1 MHASHVIP
9 FTFLEKKTLLTFG
22 IYPVAT
28 RWCFWEVCNT
38 FEARNMH
45 KPQTRVIILPCWMF
59 VVFAATLATLFPA
72 FLYCVREIAVLK
84 SRVDAQQLTIETLE
98 TVTAQIR
105 LRTVGDEGTSDKTN
119 EALQRLLQLEV

>member
-1 MHASHVIP
+1 
-9 FTFLEKKTLLTFG
+9 
-22 IYPVAT
+22 
-28 RWCFWEVCNT
+28 
-38 FEARNMH
+38 MH
-45 KPQTRVIILPCWMF
+45 KPQARVIILPWWMF
-59 VVFAATLATLFPA
+59 VVFAATLATLFPT

-119 EALQRLLQLEV
+119 EVLQRFLKLEV

>member
-1 MHASHVIP
+1 
-9 FTFLEKKTLLTFG
+9 
-22 IYPVAT
+22 
-28 RWCFWEVCNT
+28 
-38 FEARNMH
+38 MH
-45 KPQTRVIILPCWMF
+45 KPKTRVISLPCWIFLVF
-59 VVFAATLATLFPA
+59 VATLATLFPA

-119 EALQRLLQLEV
+119 EVLQRLLKMEV